1 MKILSVSVSLLVAF
15 LIPLIAKGDRVR
27 AGYTYPL
34 TIDSDNDDRSQIKPE
49 VALSSSS
56 LGRGGKKW
64 TLHYEEATYVAVH
77 FSTINLRNGEYLHIT
92 DANGGQDYIIE
103 HGKTTARQQQ
113 SSFWAQHIKGETM
126 IIELVSSHKHRGDSV
141 FEIDEIGLGDA
152 NIEDEDVPRRSLRAK
167 PSYKWGDEFHHGGR
181 RLDNCGVNDR
191 KNAVCYKDDYPVH
204 YQTAQA
210 VARLLIQG
218 AWLCTGWL
226 ASDSNHLI
234 TNQHCI
240 ASDSDALNTDYEF
253 DAETP
258 TCEEANGQLK
268 TPGVVFTGGD
278 YIMGDAGK
286 DYAVIQL
293 DGDASESYPH
303 LEFDM
308 DLAIIPTDSSGDAA
322 FRDAVLGTE
331 MYLPQHSAGWDKEF
345 GIESTHA
352 EDQAYGASKCHVL
365 GSYTASCT
373 ASSGYYEVGYYCDS
387 LGGSS
392 GSAVISGIS
401 HKVIALHHCGCTG
414 CACYN
419 IGVPINEVY
428 ADICA
433 NEALAADWN
442 CGNTMAPTISKAP
455 TSPPTPSPTLQPTVT
470 KAPTVPVTCEGACG
484 TQDVT
489 GSCWCDSLCVD
500 YGDCCQ
506 DACEFCGYGEGC
518 STNSASCE
526 GACGGQDATGSCWCD
541 SMCADYGDCC
551 EDACEHCGIG
561 EDCSTAT
568 AAPSG
573 SCAAEGETCSDHSD
587 CCDGACKWEDKSN
600 KAAGKVCKQG
610 GGGKGK
616 GGKGGKGNGGKG
628 KGSN

>member
-1 MKILSVSVSLLVAF
+1 
-15 LIPLIAKGDRVR
+15 
-27 AGYTYPL
+27 
-34 TIDSDNDDRSQIKPE
+34 
-49 VALSSSS
+49 
-56 LGRGGKKW
+56 GKKW

-77 FSTINLRNGEYLHIT
+77 FSAINLRVGEYLHIT

-103 HGKTTARQQQ
+103 HGKTAARQQQ
-113 SSFWAQHIKGETM
+113 SSFWAQHIKGDTM
-126 IIELVSSHKHRGDSV
+126 IIELVSSHKHRGDS
-141 FEIDEIGLGDA
+141 
-152 NIEDEDVPRRSLRAK
+152 

-258 TCEEANGQLK
+258 TCKEANGQLK

-392 GSAVISGIS
+392 GSAVISSIS

-470 KAPTVPVTCEGACG
+470 KAPTVPVTCE
-484 TQDVT
+484 
-489 GSCWCDSLCVD
+489 
-500 YGDCCQ
+500 
-506 DACEFCGYGEGC
+506 
-518 STNSASCE
+518 
-526 GACGGQDATGSCWCD
+526 
-541 SMCADYGDCC
+541 
-551 EDACEHCGIG
+551 
-561 EDCSTAT
+561 DCSTAT

-600 KAAGKVCKQG
+600 
-610 GGGKGK
+610 
-616 GGKGGKGNGGKG
+616 
-628 KGSN
+628 